1 MHGRHATHRRPG
13 RRVNRLLLPLLA
25 LSCTAALAWT
35 TTLPTSVRL
44 LTSALI
50 MDGTTFPVPS
60 PGFMDSA
67 VKDFIAPTVP
77 DAAGYT
83 PIAVRQRSQIIGIN
97 GSVEGGIDLLL
108 DAMAEQNEPFVVFG
122 FSQSTVVTMRVKA
135 ELAARKARGEEVPDV
150 TFVGIGVGNRPNGG
164 IASRLAGIT
173 IPFFDF
179 TFNGAAP
186 TDLGFETI
194 DIVREFDGLADTPQ
208 FLFNPVATLNAIF
221 GVLFVHALYGPEVSL
236 DPNSPKYVP
245 GTVVQQYGDTTYY
258 WIPTEDLPLFDPFRL
273 FGMPEQ
279 VIDVFEP
286 FFRVLVDAG
295 YDRTIPFG
303 EPTPAQLIPVIDPVT
318 FAIQLAGA
326 VVEGANNAARI
337 FGGQLPGYKL
347 LTAQLETLEALS
359 ANAIGVPY
367 RNVVRQL
374 NTHFNPFQAFA
385 AIEGPVATAFDSVL
399 NSLGVP
405 DLLNLIIDPVLFPLT
420 EWAEDN
426 VLYPRPDATPNV
438 LTDMLIHILRRIA
451 PHLGAP
457 TAETEDFA
465 SSVAEDETTRRSAG
479 QPMRLDGDESEDAT
493 LLAVETTADDDS
505 SGEGVTAMD
514 DEALVEGD
522 TVADEEAD
530 PNKVPLP
537 EEETLAD
544 DEALKEDEALAE
556 DATSPEDEETF
567 SETEISATPSAT
579 DDAEKPA
586 SRAPDTAGKAG
597 TGDSAGD
604 QGGAKSSTRTAA

>member
-1 MHGRHATHRRPG
+1 M
-13 RRVNRLLLPLLA
+13 
-25 LSCTAALAWT
+25 
-35 TTLPTSVRL
+35 RL
-44 LTSALI
+44 LTNALI

-60 PGFMDSA
+60 QGFMDSA
-67 VKDFIAPTVP
+67 VRDFIAPTVP

-135 ELAARKARGEEVPDV
+135 ELAERKARGEEVPEV
-150 TFVGIGVGNRPNGG
+150 IFVGIGVGNRPNGG

-273 FGMPEQ
+273 FGVPEQ

-337 FGGQLPGYKL
+337 FGGQLPGYEL
-347 LTAQLETLEALS
+347 LTAQLESLEALS
-359 ANAIGVPY
+359 ANVIGVPY
-367 RNVVRQL
+367 RNAVRQL
-374 NTHFNPFQAFA
+374 NTYFNPFQAFA

-420 EWAEDN
+420 AWAEDN
-426 VLYPRPDATPNV
+426 LLYPRPDAPPNV
-438 LTDMLIHILRRIA
+438 LTDTLIHILRRIA
-451 PHLGAP
+451 PHLGVP
-457 TAETEDFA
+457 TVQTDDLA
-465 SSVAEDETTRRSAG
+465 SSAAENETTRRSAG
-479 QPMRLDGDESEDAT
+479 QPLRLDEDESENAT
-493 LLAVETTADDDS
+493 PLAAETTVDDDS
-505 SGEGVTAMD
+505 SIEDATAMGN
-514 DEALVEGD
+514 EALPED
-522 TVADEEAD
+522 ATVA
-530 PNKVPLP
+530 
-537 EEETLAD
+537 EEEVD
-544 DEALKEDEALAE
+544 PHVEALSEDQTLAE
-556 DATSPEDEETF
+556 DEVLEADGTPAEDDALSEDEETS
-567 SETEISATPSAT
+567 SETEFSTTASGT
-579 DDAEKPA
+579 DVAEKPA
-586 SRAPDTAGKAG
+586 SRTPGTADNAG
-597 TGDSAGD
+597 TGDSAAG
-604 QGGAKSSTRTAA
+604 QGGTKSSTGTAA